1 MPRRPAKKQAPQ
13 KSQSFDL
20 VPIKPLTEN
29 QEKAFSSYAAGKNL
43 FLHGFPGT
51 GKSFISLYLSLEEF
65 FKTSNYQK
73 ILIVR
78 SIVPG
83 RDIGFL
89 PGNVKEKT
97 EIYELPYA
105 NICNELLSRG
115 DGYSILKQKFMI
127 EFSTTS
133 FLRSITWKDSL
144 VIMDEVQ
151 NFMPQEMHTCM
162 SRVGENCR
170 IVLCGDYSQ
179 IDLKR
184 YEESCIHE
192 ILKITEEM
200 SSFETIKMDIDD
212 VVRSG
217 FAKEY
222 LLAKHKIDTFSK
234 AYQ

>member
-89 PGNVKEKT
+89 PGNVKEK
-97 EIYELPYA
+97 
-105 NICNELLSRG
+105 
-115 DGYSILKQKFMI
+115 
-127 EFSTTS
+127 
-133 FLRSITWKDSL
+133 
-144 VIMDEVQ
+144 
-151 NFMPQEMHTCM
+151 
-162 SRVGENCR
+162 
-170 IVLCGDYSQ
+170 
-179 IDLKR
+179 
-184 YEESCIHE
+184 
-192 ILKITEEM
+192 
-200 SSFETIKMDIDD
+200 
-212 VVRSG
+212 
-217 FAKEY
+217 
-222 LLAKHKIDTFSK
+222 
-234 AYQ
+234 